1 MYDKA
6 LHKDGVREMFD
17 KVAGSDDEID
27 IFEFYGLHIVTEC
40 CAVIARS
47 SDNLT
52 VAAFCRMDYGS
63 VWLIK

>member
-27 IFEFYGLHIVTEC
+27 IFEFYGAHSYRAMCSNSTFL
-40 CAVIARS
+40 
-47 SDNLT
+47 
-52 VAAFCRMDYGS
+52 
-63 VWLIK
+63 

>member
-27 IFEFYGLHIVTEC
+27 IFEFYGMHIVTE
-40 CAVIARS
+40 
-47 SDNLT
+47 
-52 VAAFCRMDYGS
+52 
-63 VWLIK
+63 